1 MTGEDIKRLR
11 LDLGWRGSDLAHYL
25 GVSQAT
31 ISGWENN
38 MFSPDPYREAALR
51 QLRIRVDQQQSEQA
65 LADFVKGLKIAAVTG
80 GVFLLLK
87 YLFSK

>member
-31 ISGWENN
+31 VSGWENYV
-38 MFSPDPYREAALR
+38 FSPDPYREAALR
-51 QLRIRVDQQQSEQA
+51 QLRIRVDQQKSEQA
-65 LADFVKGLKIAAVTG
+65 LEDFVKGLKIAAVTG
-80 GVFLLLK
+80 GVFFLLK
-87 YLFSK
+87 YLFKT

>member
-1 MTGEDIKRLR
+1 MTGEDIKWLR

-51 QLRIRVDQQQSEQA
+51 QLRIRVDQQKSEQA

-87 YLFSK
+87 YLFEK

>member
-31 ISGWENN
+31 VSGWENYV
-38 MFSPDPYREAALR
+38 FSPDPYREAALR
-51 QLRIRVDQQQSEQA
+51 QLRLRVDQQKSEQA

-80 GVFLLLK
+80 GVYLLLK
-87 YLFSK
+87 YLFER